1 MDFLFFF
8 YFKYSAFSHLASCA
22 FGLRLRLGVL
32 ASFFSFFYA
41 CVSRDIMHG
50 SMSPCIIHGT
60 HKNFIKKNRYIYIY
74 IKNGSHGIIYTF
86 KNYFVI
92 VFQFLIFNKINDI

>member
-1 MDFLFFF
+1 MTDLFVVNGFEWIF

-22 FGLRLRLGVL
+22 FGLRLCLGVL

-60 HKNFIKKNRYIYIY
+60 HKNFIKKNRYIYILK
-74 IKNGSHGIIYTF
+74 IGLTALFIHLKII
-86 KNYFVI
+86 
-92 VFQFLIFNKINDI
+92 LL